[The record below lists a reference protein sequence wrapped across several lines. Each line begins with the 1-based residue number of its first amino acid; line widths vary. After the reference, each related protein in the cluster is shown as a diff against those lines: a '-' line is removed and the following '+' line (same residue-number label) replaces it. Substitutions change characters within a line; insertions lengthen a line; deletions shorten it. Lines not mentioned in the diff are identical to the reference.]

1 MKTGIVIVGHGSRL
15 AESKGIYEEI
25 ARKVREKSRIEAQ
38 VGYMKHWKPTIA
50 ETVNALVEK
59 GIKKIVIVPLFLL
72 PGLHVSEDIPV
83 LLGLKEGE
91 LPEFGYGKIKI
102 PGNVAILY
110 ARHIGA
116 DDRLAEVVLD
126 RVKEVLDGPRFRQEA
141 GEKFHL
147 PCGRHEEKAGVPAQA
162 GIRFGEPEKLAG
174 EALRIEE
181 QSFKIIESK
190 LGSLSSPER
199 EIVKRVI
206 HATADFEFKEL
217 IVFNNNVIERGIE
230 AVRAGKNVITDVKM
244 VKAGINSEALKKYG
258 SEVKCFINDKE
269 VYTSAKDSGKTR
281 ASCAFRLLKQELRGS
296 IVAVGNAPTALF
308 ELCELI
314 EEGIKPSL
322 VVAAPVGFIG
332 AKEAKEKILCC
343 DVPSITVRGNRGGS
357 TIAAAMVNALIKL
370 ADKHA

>member
-1 MKTGIVIVGHGSRL
+1 MRHPAI
-15 AESKGIYEEI
+15 
-25 ARKVREKSRIEAQ
+25 
-38 VGYMKHWKPTIA
+38 
-50 ETVNALVEK
+50 
-59 GIKKIVIVPLFLL
+59 
-72 PGLHVSEDIPV
+72 
-83 LLGLKEGE
+83 GLK
-91 LPEFGYGKIKI
+91 
-102 PGNVAILY
+102 
-110 ARHIGA
+110 
-116 DDRLAEVVLD
+116 
-126 RVKEVLDGPRFRQEA
+126 
-141 GEKFHL
+141 
-147 PCGRHEEKAGVPAQA
+147 
-162 GIRFGEPEKLAG
+162 
-174 EALRIEE
+174 IEE
-181 QSFKIIESK
+181 QSFRIIENK
-190 LGSLSSPER
+190 LKDIPFPQR
-199 EIVKRVI
+199 EVIKRVI

-217 IVFNNNVIERGIE
+217 VVFNNNVIERGIE

-281 ASCAFRLLKQELRGS
+281 ASCAFRLFKQELRGS

-314 EEGIKPSL
+314 EEGVKPSL

-357 TIAAAMVNALIKL
+357 TIAAAIVNALIKL